1 MATGIPIPIIG
12 PTYTNRSL
20 PVSAQVTRNFY
31 VEVNQQGNELVSFNP
46 FPGLKPFSTGSG
58 VNRGMG
64 RLDDV
69 LYTVSGNTL
78 FKISSTGVQTSIGTI
93 EGTAR
98 CKLEEDQVGN
108 LVITT
113 GVGKPFQYNGT
124 TLTQGTDIDLPSAST
139 VAYINRRM
147 VYDGAAGDVAF
158 ADLSDPLVVNSANV
172 IIAEAKPDDMKA
184 VFAYKQQ
191 IYCCGADSIQPMYN
205 SGVGNPPYTFILNAT
220 QEIGIDA
227 IHSIGTNNK
236 FAYFLGS
243 DLIVYQL
250 SGLAVNPI
258 GNPAIGQEIA
268 NYARTD
274 DAYGMCFTLDNQNF
288 YLLSFPTGNQTWL
301 FNEEAGIWT
310 NLSFGTD
317 GSQHLI
323 SDYQFIYG
331 KNLVADRRN
340 GNIYELDFNTFTDNG
355 ETIQHQR
362 DTISINGGTFGRE
375 GAKVFMDRL
384 ELMIE
389 TGTSLVTDES
399 QMIMQYSDD
408 NGRSFSSE
416 RFISIGQQGEFRHRL
431 EWFGLG
437 SFYNR
442 MFRFTMTDNIKWVLI
457 SAQAD
462 MELEIG

>member
-1 MATGIPIPIIG
+1 MAIGVPIPLIG

-20 PVSAQVTRNFY
+20 PVSSQVTQNFY
-31 VEVNQQGNELVSFNP
+31 IEFNPQGNEFISFNP

-78 FKISSTGVQTSIGTI
+78 FKISTVGVQTSIGTI
-93 EGTAR
+93 DGAER
-98 CKLEEDQVGN
+98 CKLAEDQVGN
-108 LVITT
+108 LIIAT
-113 GVGKPFQYNGT
+113 GTGKPFQYDGT
-124 TLTQGTDIDLPSAST
+124 TLTRGTDIDLPNAST
-139 VAYINRRM
+139 VTYINRRM
-147 VYDGAAGDVAF
+147 VYDGGNGDIAF

-172 IIAEAKPDDMKA
+172 IIAESKPDDMKA

-191 IYCCGADSIQPMYN
+191 VYGFGAKSVQPMYN
-205 SGVGNPPYTFILNAT
+205 SGTGNPPYTFILNAT

-227 IHSIGTNNK
+227 IHSIGSNNK
-236 FAYFLGS
+236 FVYFLGS
-243 DLIVYQL
+243 DLIVYQI
-250 SGLAVNPI
+250 SGLALNPI
-258 GNPAIGQEIA
+258 GNPAIGQEISK
-268 NYARTD
+268 YSRTD

-301 FNEEAGIWT
+301 FNEESGMWT
-310 NLSFGTD
+310 NLAFGTD

-331 KNLVADRRN
+331 KHLVADRRS
-340 GNIYELDFNTFTDNG
+340 GNIYELDFETFTDNG
-355 ETIQHQR
+355 DLIQHRR

-389 TGTSLVTDES
+389 TGTSLVTAES
-399 QMIMQYSDD
+399 QIIMQYSDD
-408 NGRSFSSE
+408 NGRTFSSE
-416 RFISIGQQGEFRHRL
+416 RFRPIGVQGDFTHKL

-437 SFYNR
+437 DFYNR
-442 MFRFTMTDNIKWVLI
+442 TFRFTMSDNIKWVLL
-457 SAQAD
+457 SAHAD
-462 MELEIG
+462 MELDIG